1 MSKLSTRAI
10 VLLAALTLLA
20 AGALGGCSKAD
31 TPDDPGAAAT
41 KTVKIGFAAPLTG
54 DNALYGQGM
63 QRAVQ
68 MAIEEANASKEAKDF
83 GYTFVIAS
91 QDDQGDP
98 KQAVNVANLL
108 VSDPGVVAVA
118 GHFNSGCS
126 IPASPIYNTAGMAMV
141 SVSTNPQLT
150 AQGFDVVNR
159 IVARDDAQGAF
170 AAELVY
176 DTLGLTKVAV
186 LDDSTPYGAGL
197 ASEFAKV
204 FAEKGGTIVLSE
216 KVQAKEVDFKAL
228 ATRLKS
234 AAPQAIYYGGA
245 HTEGALISKQAKEG
259 GLKVPVI
266 GGDML
271 FSAEYVEIART
282 ENAEG
287 DICTSLGLPLDQQ
300 PKGTEFKAAYNAKFG
315 VDPEAYDSYAYDSAW
330 VIIRAVLNGAAASSA
345 SPPPA
350 PSRKSVAEG
359 IRRLSYDG
367 VTGTTAFDENGDTT
381 NQAISA
387 YKVTS
392 GEWKQLVR

>member
-10 VLLAALTLLA
+10 ALLAAMMLLA
-20 AGALGGCSKAD
+20 AGALGGCAKED
-31 TPDDPGAAAT
+31 TPEPSGGAQAA
-41 KTVKIGFAAPLTG
+41 TVKIGFAAPLTG

-68 MAIEEANASKEAKDF
+68 MAIEEANATEEAKDAGF
-83 GYTFVIAS
+83 TFVIAS

-108 VSDPGVVAVA
+108 VSDTGVVAVA

-126 IPASPIYNTAGMAMV
+126 IPASPIYNTADMAMV

-150 AQGFDVVNR
+150 AQGFDIVNR

-176 DTLGLTKVAV
+176 DTLGLTTVAV

-245 HTEGALISKQAKEG
+245 HTEGALISKQAKESD
-259 GLKVPVI
+259 LKVPVI

-271 FSAEYVEIART
+271 FSAEYVEIARA

-287 DICTSLGLPLDQQ
+287 DLCTSLGLPLDQQ
-300 PKGTEFKAAYNAKFG
+300 PKGTEFKAAYNKKFG

-330 VIIRAVLNGAAASSA
+330 VIIRGVLAAGSTD
-345 SPPPA
+345 
-350 PSRKSVAEG
+350 RGEVAKA
-359 IRRLSYDG
+359 IRAISYDG

-387 YKVTS
+387 YKVT
-392 GEWKQLVR
+392 GGQWKQLVQ

>member
-1 MSKLSTRAI
+1 MSKRSTRRIA
-10 VLLAALTLLA
+10 LLAALTLLV
-20 AGALGGCSKAD
+20 AGALGGCGKNEA
-31 TPDDPGAAAT
+31 PEGPGGAET

-54 DNALYGQGM
+54 DNAVYGQGM

-68 MAIEEANASKEAKDF
+68 MAIEEANASQEVKDAGF
-83 GYTFVIAS
+83 TFVIAS

-108 VSDPGVVAVA
+108 VSDTGVVAVA

-150 AQGFDVVNR
+150 AQGFDIVNR

-176 DTLGLTKVAV
+176 DTVGLAKVAV

-204 FAEKGGTIVLSE
+204 FAQKGGTIVLTE

-245 HTEGALISKQAKEG
+245 HTEGALISKQAKESD
-259 GLKVPVI
+259 LKVPVI

-271 FSAEYVEIART
+271 FSAEYVEIARA

-287 DICTSLGLPLDQQ
+287 DLCTSLGLPLDQQ
-300 PKGTEFKAAYNAKFG
+300 PKGTEFKAAYNTKFG
-315 VDPEAYDSYAYDSAW
+315 MDPEAYDSYAYDSAW
-330 VIIRAVLNGAAASSA
+330 VIIRGVLEAGSA
-345 SPPPA
+345 D
-350 PSRKSVAEG
+350 RGEVAKA
-359 IRRLSYDG
+359 IRAISYDG

-387 YKVTS
+387 YKVTG
-392 GEWKQLVR
+392 GEWKQLVQ

>member
-1 MSKLSTRAI
+1 MSKLSTRPIA
-10 VLLAALTLLA
+10 LLAALTLLV
-20 AGALGGCSKAD
+20 AGALGGCADKAP
-31 TPDDPGAAAT
+31 PDSNTAGA

-54 DNALYGQGM
+54 DNAIYGQGM

-68 MAIEEANASKEAKDF
+68 MAIEEANASQEAKDAGF
-83 GYTFVIAS
+83 TFVIAS

-108 VSDPGVVAVA
+108 VSDTDVVAVA

-176 DTLGLTKVAV
+176 DTLGLTKVAI

-216 KVQAKEVDFKAL
+216 KIQAKEVDFKAL
-228 ATRLKS
+228 STRLKS

-245 HTEGALISKQAKEG
+245 HTEGALISKQAKESD
-259 GLKVPVI
+259 LKVPVI

-271 FSAEYVEIART
+271 FSAEYVQIARA

-287 DICTSLGLPLDQQ
+287 DLCTSLGLPLDQQ
-300 PKGTEFKAAYNAKFG
+300 PKGTQFKAAYNEKFG
-315 VDPEAYDSYAYDSAW
+315 ADPEAYDSYAYDSAW
-330 VIIRAVLNGAAASSA
+330 VIIRAVLNGAATSSA
-345 SPPPA
+345 SVPPA
-350 PSRKSVAEG
+350 PTRESVAQG
-359 IRRLSYDG
+359 IRLISYDG
-367 VTGTTAFDENGDTT
+367 VTGTVAFDENGDTT

-387 YKVTS
+387 YKVTG
-392 GEWKQLVR
+392 GEWKQLVQ